1 MAETPTKF
9 IDEKQ
14 LSDQLSISVETIRKW
29 RYEYPNKGPRFRK
42 LGRAVRYA
50 VTDVEQWLS
59 ERP

>member
-1 MAETPTKF
+1 MPETPTVF

-29 RYEYPNKGPRFRK
+29 RYESPNKGPRFRK

-50 VTDVEQWLS
+50 VADVELWLS